1 MLASDLRLTQ
11 SEREVPS
18 SRQCS
23 PLSPLQRLVKDARRI
38 ILDPVLDPLDFSS
51 DSADEEDEL
60 TPHERRKE
68 RERAKIRE
76 LRMRRIGE
84 GGLTLPINGGQED
97 GVFIRRDLDDE
108 SGEVDISLQDIME
121 SRTVAIRAM
130 QDTSTEDAKQTNHP
144 PLPTTSSTLHSAPPK
159 PPRPRRSVTK
169 AQPTTPLTVKI
180 NLQKKK
186 RPPEPEPEQALE
198 EDVESRTTKRSRG
211 SGKPKPE
218 TFNQA
223 WSVSEQHLL
232 ERLLEEIPDGEKN
245 RYMTRYLLL

>member
-23 PLSPLQRLVKDARRI
+23 PLSSLQRLVKDARRT

-108 SGEVDISLQDIME
+108 FIVVVGLRRPLPRE
-121 SRTVAIRAM
+121 
-130 QDTSTEDAKQTNHP
+130 P
-144 PLPTTSSTLHSAPPK
+144 PLLPLLITAGAPVSAEEK
-159 PPRPRRSVTK
+159 DE
-169 AQPTTPLTVKI
+169 A
-180 NLQKKK
+180 
-186 RPPEPEPEQALE
+186 EEEEQ
-198 EDVESRTTKRSRG
+198 G
-211 SGKPKPE
+211 
-218 TFNQA
+218 
-223 WSVSEQHLL
+223 
-232 ERLLEEIPDGEKN
+232 
-245 RYMTRYLLL
+245 

>member
-1 MLASDLRLTQ
+1 MLASDLRLIQ
-11 SEREVPS
+11 SERDIPS

-23 PLSPLQRLVKDARRI
+23 PLSPLQRLVKDARRT
-38 ILDPVLDPLDFSS
+38 ILDPVLEPLDFSS
-51 DSADEEDEL
+51 DSADEGDEL

-121 SRTVAIRAM
+121 SRAVAIRAM
-130 QDTSTEDAKQTNHP
+130 QDPSTEDAKQTNLP
-144 PLPTTSSTLHSAPPK
+144 PLPATSSTLHSAPPK
-159 PPRPRRSVTK
+159 PPCPRRSATK

-186 RPPEPEPEQALE
+186 RPQEPEPEQAL
-198 EDVESRTTKRSRG
+198 EDVESRTTKRPRG

-245 RYMTRYLLL
+245 RYMTLSLPR